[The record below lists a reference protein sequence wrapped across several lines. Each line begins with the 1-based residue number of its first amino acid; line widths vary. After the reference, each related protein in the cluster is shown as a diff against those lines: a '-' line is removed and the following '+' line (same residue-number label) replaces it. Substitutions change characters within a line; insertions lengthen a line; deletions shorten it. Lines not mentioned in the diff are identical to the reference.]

1 MYLANVSGGKIH
13 FVNWKTISYLKP
25 RSSQLEVTLTACNG
39 KGLSYLGPVQAPSGA
54 PY

>member
-25 RSSQLEVTLTACNG
+25 RSSQLEVTLEDRV
-39 KGLSYLGPVQAPSGA
+39 YLTSGPYKPLLV
-54 PY
+54 PYTRG